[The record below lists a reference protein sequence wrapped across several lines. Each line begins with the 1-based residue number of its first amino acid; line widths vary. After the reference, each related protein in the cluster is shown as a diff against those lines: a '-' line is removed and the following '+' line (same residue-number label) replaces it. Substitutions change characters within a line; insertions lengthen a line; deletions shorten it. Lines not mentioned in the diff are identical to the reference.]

1 MRTYLVNQAKW
12 SATREHCAKMG
23 WSFIIWTE
31 EHLVPGEDPDVK
43 KQFALRSKMK
53 REKEIQDRRREE
65 NIRALKEQM
74 KKTIKSNEPKER
86 DDGLLL
92 P

>member
-1 MRTYLVNQAKW
+1 
-12 SATREHCAKMG
+12 
-23 WSFIIWTE
+23 
-31 EHLVPGEDPDVK
+31 
-43 KQFALRSKMK
+43 MK